1 MNSCPP
7 TPVQRGFGLIELMI
21 AMTLGLI
28 LILGV
33 AQVFLNSKRS
43 FVVQQ
48 QVAVLQENA
57 RFLLTRISRDVRQA
71 GVFGCL
77 DLQRLPTVTRSQ
89 LPAEFA
95 EPLQYE
101 AGVLRLLTAV
111 SRHDPVLAGG
121 YRSAAEYDAQWL
133 LASNCLDELRIASG
147 STRLSVTPEDVLIPV
162 RQLEYRLAQHSLQAR
177 INGTGNFET
186 LIDGVAAFDVQFGL
200 AGSATERAV
209 ADRYRARITPA
220 ETPLV
225 RSVRIRL
232 ELADS
237 PDNPGASQV
246 KSRQYTLVTAMRN
259 RLD

>member
-1 MNSCPP
+1 MNSWQI
-7 TPVQRGFGLIELMI
+7 TSVQRGFGLIELMI

-43 FVVQQ
+43 FVMQQ
-48 QVAVLQENA
+48 QVAALQENA

-71 GVFGCL
+71 GMFGCL
-77 DLQRLPTVTRSQ
+77 DLQRLPAATRSE

-95 EPLQYE
+95 EPLQYD
-101 AGVLRLLTAV
+101 AGVLRLVTAV
-111 SRHDPVLAGG
+111 TRHDPVLAAG
-121 YRSAAEYDAQWL
+121 YRSAGEYDAQWL

-147 STRLSVTPEDVLIPV
+147 STRLAVNPEDVLIPV
-162 RQLEYRLAQHSLQAR
+162 RQLEYRLTRHSLQAR
-177 INGTGNFET
+177 INGAGNFET

-200 AGSATERAV
+200 ASSAAERAL
-209 ADRYRARITPA
+209 ADGYRTAVTPA
-220 ETPLV
+220 EMPLV

-237 PDNPGASQV
+237 PGEPAAGQV
-246 KSRQYTLVTAMRN
+246 RNRQYTLVTAMRN